1 MRVTAIRPAGRAD
14 VFNLEVEDTHDFAVG
29 SGIIVHNCYDELRYV
44 CMANPIS
51 PRPAQRR
58 RVMVWD
64 PLNQDPLHQRGAA
77 PAEDFYR
84 RVM

>member
-44 CMANPIS
+44 CMENPIA
-51 PRPAQRR
+51 PRPSAQRR
-58 RVMVWD
+58 VVVWD
-64 PLNQDPLHQRGAA
+64 PLDLEGGERTLEPYG
-77 PAEDFYR
+77 FYR
-84 RVM
+84 RI